1 MKLIDLAT
9 RYLIYYGSSSKIRAT
24 DPKISIFTMLDPN
37 ISPKAND
44 GLGGSSKT
52 ADMLAESSGREVA
65 KATRILPTKSLPSP
79 AIDASMSPCF
89 AKYEPNNTVATT
101 LNAKIIMLKFRNIH
115 NYLPLTCF
123 LLANS
128 QL

>member
-1 MKLIDLAT
+1 
-9 RYLIYYGSSSKIRAT
+9 
-24 DPKISIFTMLDPN
+24 IFTMLDPN

-79 AIDASMSPCF
+79 VIDASMSPYF
-89 AKYEPNNTVATT
+89 AKYEPNKTVATA
-101 LNAKIIMLKFRNIH
+101 LNAKIIMLRVKISIIIYH
-115 NYLPLTCF
+115 
-123 LLANS
+123 
-128 QL
+128 